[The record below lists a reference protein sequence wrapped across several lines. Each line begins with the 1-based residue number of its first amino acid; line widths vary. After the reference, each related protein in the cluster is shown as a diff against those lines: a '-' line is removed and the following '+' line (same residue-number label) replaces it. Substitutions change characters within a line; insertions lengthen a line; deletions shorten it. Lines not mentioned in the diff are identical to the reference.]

1 VITSAI
7 AALVLAAI
15 DEPRS
20 TAALPDFRQSAAT
33 STVTFGRA
41 S

>member
-1 VITSAI
+1 MTFTV
-7 AALVLAAI
+7 AALVRQVSFP
-15 DEPRS
+15 PRRIGV
-20 TAALPDFRQSAAT
+20 AGFQAQEAT

>member
-1 VITSAI
+1 MRASA
-7 AALVLAAI
+7 
-15 DEPRS
+15 EPR
-20 TAALPDFRQSAAT
+20 AAAPVRRTPALRDFTSCDAT